1 LCLQSEEDH
10 KNVALLQEACDK
22 LNEKVKV
29 YKRQLQEQEGQSQQ
43 SLSRVR
49 RFQRELEAAEERAD
63 SAEGNL
69 SMIRAKHRS
78 WVTTNN
84 VPGGGIRQ
92 VFVSEE
98 ERNF

>member
-1 LCLQSEEDH
+1 
-10 KNVALLQEACDK
+10 
-22 LNEKVKV
+22 
-29 YKRQLQEQEGQSQQ
+29 
-43 SLSRVR
+43 
-49 RFQRELEAAEERAD
+49 
-63 SAEGNL
+63 
-69 SMIRAKHRS
+69 MIRAKHRS

>member
-1 LCLQSEEDH
+1 MKFL
-10 KNVALLQEACDK
+10 
-22 LNEKVKV
+22 
-29 YKRQLQEQEGQSQQ
+29 
-43 SLSRVR
+43 
-49 RFQRELEAAEERAD
+49 D

-78 WVTTNN
+78 WVTTNTI
-84 VPGGGIRQ
+84 PGGTRQ